1 MWAKSNQW
9 ENVTCNMLTMLNTMQ
24 LTSPPMEVVLYHFR
38 GWTTT
43 SPPPAASLLKVMGE
57 VADIQM
63 EKDRPVLVMCE

>member
-1 MWAKSNQW
+1 MVK
-9 ENVTCNMLTMLNTMQ
+9 EVVFIHVLVPLTVSMQ
-24 LTSPPMEVVLYHFR
+24 LSSPPMEVVLYHFLH
-38 GWTTT
+38 WTTT

>member
-1 MWAKSNQW
+1 MVK
-9 ENVTCNMLTMLNTMQ
+9 EVVFIHLFVPLTVSMQ
-24 LTSPPMEVVLYHFR
+24 LSSPPMEVVLYHFR